1 VESGQVSPV
10 PGAEHW
16 SYGAYQEDSERKAVT
31 VPLVRDDGASAE
43 FTVPEF
49 VADPQGLRQI
59 ALVVIEAFEKWE
71 KVEGL
76 GA

>member
-1 VESGQVSPV
+1 VESRQVSPI
-10 PGAEHW
+10 PGAERW
-16 SYGAYQEDSERKAVT
+16 SYGSFQEDRDRRSTT
-31 VPLVRDDGASAE
+31 VPLVRDDGESAE

-49 VADPQGLRQI
+49 VADPQDLRQI
-59 ALVVIEAFEKWE
+59 ALVVIGAFEKWE